1 MSGEVISMDNFRKA
15 AAMHG
20 GGSDRDADEDMREAN
35 AILHKHLMAMLREV
49 RQREIPI
56 GLISMGLFTE
66 AVSAL
71 HSCDWE
77 PEEMSTWLSQ
87 LNNEG
92 FFEPT
97 EEGEEDE

>member
-1 MSGEVISMDNFRKA
+1 MSGEVISMDDFRKA

-20 GGSDRDADEDMREAN
+20 GGSDRDVDEEMGEAS
-35 AILHKHLMAMLREV
+35 AILHKHLLAMLREV
-49 RQREIPI
+49 KHREIPI

-71 HSCDWE
+71 HSCDWT
-77 PEEMSTWLSQ
+77 PEEMTAWLTQ

-97 EEGEEDE
+97 EGEDE